1 MTYEYDITYI
11 YPFPAPAAMSEDG
24 ENHYLAPYLGVR
36 LPELGLDFD
45 TYGPYCYGIDPTD
58 ADELDSIIDLLRSSS
73 ETHSDDD
80 AAWEEVRSKI
90 LGLAEEERDRAAGDR
105 RSEIERA
112 RQAEEDKAKEARRV
126 AEEHAAELERTKE
139 ERARAEEEK
148 RKAREDLMSR
158 YGYEGEEGG
167 EDGGGKGGGDDAGEG
182 GPVNNREAAVQAQ
195 KEHTKKVREESGKST
210 ESKKVAR
217 EKTKDAKKLKP
228 FQSLQ
233 TGGSSSSAGP
243 ID

>member
-11 YPFPAPAAMSEDG
+11 YPVPAPAAMSEDG

-90 LGLAEEERDRAAGDR
+90 LGLAEEERDRR
-105 RSEIERA
+105 E
-112 RQAEEDKAKEARRV
+112 
-126 AEEHAAELERTKE
+126 
-139 ERARAEEEK
+139 
-148 RKAREDLMSR
+148 REDF
-158 YGYEGEEGG
+158 
-167 EDGGGKGGGDDAGEG
+167 
-182 GPVNNREAAVQAQ
+182 P
-195 KEHTKKVREESGKST
+195 
-210 ESKKVAR
+210 
-217 EKTKDAKKLKP
+217 P
-228 FQSLQ
+228 
-233 TGGSSSSAGP
+233 
-243 ID
+243 